1 MWTTIGERY
10 MEERNQKKKKTRDG
24 EEDMDVVEEEVPV
37 WLEKYIRY
45 KFDLYDRAGKYQ
57 TKNVH

>member
-45 KFDLYDRAGKYQ
+45 KFDLYDRAGKYP
-57 TKNVH
+57 T